1 MDEFDLAEFWLD
13 KALAG
18 ISDGSFLYAAL
29 HFDRAGMPQMA
40 FACRVAGGL
49 FTPEH
54 RYSN

>member
-1 MDEFDLAEFWLD
+1 MAEFDLAEFWLD

-18 ISDGSFLYAAL
+18 ISYGSFLYAAL

-54 RYSN
+54 RYG